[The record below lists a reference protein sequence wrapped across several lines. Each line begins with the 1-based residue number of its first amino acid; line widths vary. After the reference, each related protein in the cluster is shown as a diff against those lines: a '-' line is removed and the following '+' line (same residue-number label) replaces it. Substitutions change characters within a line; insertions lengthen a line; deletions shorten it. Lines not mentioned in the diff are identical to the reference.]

1 MLSTWS
7 SFAVDTRLPENSHK
21 AIGFHLQ
28 VLNQLVRMRESS
40 IEIQK
45 KAISCSRSDR

>member
-1 MLSTWS
+1 MFSTC
-7 SFAVDTRLPENSHK
+7 SFAVDTGLPKNSHQ
-21 AIGFHLQ
+21 AISFHLQ
-28 VLNQLVRMRESS
+28 VLNQLMRLRESS